1 MKTEAKKAA
10 PLPPLQAVTANK
22 FFQEKSTLRI
32 AYRSE
37 EDFHMIAAPV
47 NKMVQEER
55 VWDDAWFSS
64 YE

>member
-10 PLPPLQAVTANK
+10 LPPLQVVPANK
-22 FFQEKSTLRI
+22 FFTEKSSLRI
-32 AYRSE
+32 VHKSE
-37 EDFHMIAAPV
+37 EDFHEIAAPV
-47 NKMVQEER
+47 NKMVQEES

>member
-10 PLPPLQAVTANK
+10 PLPPLQVVPTNK
-22 FFQEKSTLRI
+22 FFTEKGSLRI
-32 AYRSE
+32 AHKSE
-37 EDFHMIAAPV
+37 EDFHRIAAPV
-47 NKMVQEER
+47 NKIVQEER